1 MARIVLNRELLEAVY
16 DRFNRPEY
24 IEPDPLQA
32 VLKYRSLRDRELVGL
47 IAAGLAY
54 GRVAS
59 ILVSVDKVLKI
70 LGPQPSK
77 RIEEVDD
84 AWLDESFAS
93 FRHRW
98 TTGAEVAGLLKGIRN
113 TRTQYGSL
121 EKCFLSA
128 ESDDPSV
135 MPGLT
140 VLMQSLLK
148 EGGLQKNSLLP
159 QPASGS
165 ASKRPLLFLR
175 WMVRSDAVDPGGWKN
190 VSPSAL
196 IVPLDTH
203 MYQFAKKMRMTR
215 RKQANLKTAIE
226 ITSKYAKFCPEDPVK
241 YDFALTRLGIRTEL
255 SANQILE
262 DIFAQKHGDTE

>member
-1 MARIVLNRELLEAVY
+1 MARIVLSKELLEAVY
-16 DRFNRPEY
+16 ERFNRPEF
-24 IEPDPLQA
+24 IAPDPLQC

-47 IAAGLAY
+47 IASGLAY

-59 ILVSVDKVLKI
+59 ILVSVDKVLAI

-77 RIEEVDD
+77 RLEELDD
-84 AWLDESFAS
+84 RWLDEAFAD

-98 TTGAEVAGLLKGIRN
+98 TSGEEVASLLKGIRN
-113 TRTQYGSL
+113 TRAQYGSL

-128 ESDDPSV
+128 KNEEPSV
-135 MPGLT
+135 VSGLT
-140 VLMQSLLK
+140 SLMETLLR
-148 EGGLQKNSLLP
+148 EGGLSKNSLLP

-175 WMVRSDAVDPGGWKN
+175 WMVRKDAVDPGGWKK
-190 VSPSAL
+190 VDPAGL

-215 RKQANLKTAIE
+215 RKQANLKTAVE
-226 ITSKYAKFCPEDPVK
+226 ITSKYARFCPEDPVK
-241 YDFALTRLGIRTEL
+241 YDFALTRLGIRLEL
-255 SANQILE
+255 SADEVLA
-262 DIFAQKHGDTE
+262 DIHRVIDK